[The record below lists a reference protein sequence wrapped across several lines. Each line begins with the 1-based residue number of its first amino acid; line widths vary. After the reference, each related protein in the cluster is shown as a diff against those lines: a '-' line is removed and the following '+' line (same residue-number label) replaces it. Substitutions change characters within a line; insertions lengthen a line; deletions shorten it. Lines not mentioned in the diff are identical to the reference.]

1 MPRCVHCGE
10 PVTKGQERCFAC
22 GQKARGRR
30 RGGDKPAN
38 PFIFLFAGVLAV
50 AGIVGIIVVSS
61 GRGKKAKVEV
71 QQRELA
77 RIQDSVRAVN
87 RARRDTVKGAAQ
99 TGAAAVLTDEIDKL
113 DQRFSLVR
121 QQTIKD
127 QPSPAQAKLVA
138 QIRDQIVRL
147 RQLTATVTN
156 QPGSGPDS
164 TKSLIRDS
172 ERIVRDL
179 ISDLSRAPKK

>member
-1 MPRCVHCGE
+1 VRSGE
-10 PVTKGQERCFAC
+10 KPV
-22 GQKARGRR
+22 
-30 RGGDKPAN
+30 N
-38 PFIFLFAGVLAV
+38 PLIFLFAGVLVV
-50 AGIVGIIVVSS
+50 AGIVGVIVVSA
-61 GRGKKAKVEV
+61 GRGKKVKAEA
-71 QQRELA
+71 QLRELT

-87 RARRDTVKGAAQ
+87 RARRDTVKVAAQ
-99 TGAAAVLTDEIDKL
+99 TGAAAVLADEIDKL

-121 QQTIKD
+121 QQVIKD

-147 RQLTATVTN
+147 RQLAATVTN

-164 TKSLIRDS
+164 TRSLIRDN